1 MFMKLMKKRS
11 FLKTLGIALTLPAGG
26 AFAQTGG
33 RPIKLIVPL
42 PAGSSNDYVARMVA
56 PLAGEFLGQ
65 SIIVD
70 NKAGA
75 NGAIATMEVVRAAPD
90 GLTLMCASLSPLA
103 VNVATVKNMTYDPL
117 RDLTPIAAVSLTNHV
132 LMVSASSPIH
142 TMADFIAYAKKRP
155 GKVSIGYSTTT
166 VQVQISTMN
175 KLGGIDLLAVPY
187 KGSPATITDVI
198 GGVLDATL
206 TDPGNA
212 LSQVKGGKL
221 RAIAVSSLK
230 RNPLTPDWPA
240 ISETLPGF
248 DFPSWNA
255 IVGPAGMSRDLVNRI
270 SNAVIRALK
279 QKDVVEKYA
288 AAGTIP
294 LIMGPDELKAY
305 MASEVAKWVRLAK
318 EAGIQPE

>member
-1 MFMKLMKKRS
+1 MKTRT
-11 FLKTLGIALTLPAGG
+11 FLKALGIALSLPSSG
-26 AFAQTGG
+26 AFAQSAG
-33 RPIKLIVPL
+33 RPIKMLVPL
-42 PAGSSNDYVARMVA
+42 PAGSSNDYVARMMA
-56 PLAGEFLGQ
+56 PFAGETLGQ
-65 SIIVD
+65 TVIIE

-117 RDLTPIAAVSLTNHV
+117 RDLTPIAAVSMTNHV
-132 LMVSASSPIH
+132 LMVSATSPIR
-142 TMADFIAYAKKRP
+142 TMADFIAYAKQRP

-175 KLGGIDLLAVPY
+175 KLAGIDLLAVPY

-212 LSQVKGGKL
+212 LAQVKGGKL
-221 RAIAVSSLK
+221 RAIAVSSRK
-230 RNPLTPDWPA
+230 RNPITPDWPA
-240 ISETLPGF
+240 ISETLPGY

-255 IVGPAGMSRDLVNRI
+255 VVGPAGMSRDVVNRI

-279 QKDVVEKYA
+279 QKDVVDKYA

-294 LIMGPDELKAY
+294 LIMGPDELKTY
-305 MASEVAKWVRLAK
+305 MAAEVAKWVRLAK